1 MKACL
6 ECLEEVADANL
17 GSETLGLVLNLYCMV
32 EALLILSPT
41 VLRVLD
47 SHDLKPPG
55 KAESCWRAYNSESGK
70 VDSLCAE
77 MTRLTR
83 SNYDQT
89 MFKHSNIFQSSRTRR
104 TLDIGARE
112 QKTPACLHSRH
123 GMCTNGLSVFVF
135 EHGQPDQV
143 LEYVEVS

>member
-1 MKACL
+1 MFTQDPKEVPMIVKLCYVCYVLLFCADVKACL

-55 KAESCWRAYNSESGK
+55 KGRKLLESLQQRVREGG
-70 VDSLCAE
+70 
-77 MTRLTR
+77 LTV
-83 SNYDQT
+83 
-89 MFKHSNIFQSSRTRR
+89 
-104 TLDIGARE
+104 
-112 QKTPACLHSRH
+112 C
-123 GMCTNGLSVFVF
+123 C
-135 EHGQPDQV
+135 
-143 LEYVEVS
+143 

>member
-1 MKACL
+1 MFTQDPKEVPMIVKLCYVCYVLLFCADVKACL

-70 VDSLCAE
+70 VDSLCAAE
-77 MTRLTR
+77 MTR

-89 MFKHSNIFQSSRTRR
+89 FQYIPIKSNSSN
-104 TLDIGARE
+104 
-112 QKTPACLHSRH
+112 S
-123 GMCTNGLSVFVF
+123 
-135 EHGQPDQV
+135 
-143 LEYVEVS
+143 